1 MKNFMLVILLLL
13 TGTLTAQEI
22 KDFSLTNTKDG
33 KVVSLSGLGT
43 ATGIAIV
50 FTSHECPFDNYYKER
65 LKTLTTQ
72 YAGKI
77 QFVLINSNQEA
88 QESVEQMAIHYKDI
102 NAPYLADKDQIAME
116 ILGARK
122 STEVFLL
129 STAGAKLN
137 IVYGAKL
144 NIVYSGAIDDNP
156 QVAKDVKQFYLKDAM
171 DKLLA
176 GQKIEI
182 ANQRAA
188 GCSIRRK

>member
-1 MKNFMLVILLLL
+1 
-13 TGTLTAQEI
+13 
-22 KDFSLTNTKDG
+22 
-33 KVVSLSGLGT
+33 
-43 ATGIAIV
+43 
-50 FTSHECPFDNYYKER
+50 
-65 LKTLTTQ
+65 
-72 YAGKI
+72 
-77 QFVLINSNQEA
+77 
-88 QESVEQMAIHYKDI
+88 MAIHYKDI

-129 STAGAKLN
+129 STA
-137 IVYGAKL
+137 GAKL

>member
-13 TGTLTAQEI
+13 TGTLTVQEI

-137 IVYGAKL
+137 IVY
-144 NIVYSGAIDDNP
+144 SGAIDDNP